1 MLEIANREDYVLEK
15 EINSIH
21 EEKDLVVY
29 LSDDGQ
35 WDFSVKTFEETGADI
50 LERAI
55 NSEKETGLDGRTGQ
69 GRAACSAFPK
79 YGEEAT

>member
-1 MLEIANREDYVLEK
+1 MTSNLFLTGRIKCGKSTLIKQEITPYLDDVGGYFVQRLFCSGENCGFKMLEIANREDYVLEK

-35 WDFSVKTFEETGADI
+35 
-50 LERAI
+50 
-55 NSEKETGLDGRTGQ
+55 
-69 GRAACSAFPK
+69 
-79 YGEEAT
+79 